1 MVRPG
6 DHCQA
11 LHPAECKADP
21 LPRRVGFI
29 HLLIQTSRL
38 PISNAYLIGAEAR
51 RLLAPSFR
59 GEVLAAL
66 SDTIYLSGR
75 HEEILWIAGK
85 GSPPHRRCI
94 LSSPSLKASCRGQ
107 RFSFDP
113 PFLRLN
119 GSFWMDVSSGVEWK
133 PSIVRPEKA
142 RTLPRLE
149 ANLRP
154 LLGALQLLEIPDGL
168 GPCIFTLSALLEDGN
183 LPSYPPGSL
192 MARAKD
198 SALDLARSCLQQD
211 LLRCA
216 IGGRE
221 LAGLGPGLTPSGDD
235 FMGALF
241 FAVRS
246 LHQAYPEDFPWD
258 EDAVSELLDW
268 AKARTHP
275 VSYIVFRDLVL
286 GHGPAA
292 LHDFFTRLLEE
303 NDANSILNAAIGLT
317 RIGHSS
323 GWDMLAG
330 ALTGLLMVKKSIE
343 DRT

>member
-1 MVRPG
+1 LVRPS
-6 DHCQA
+6 DPCRA
-11 LHPAECKADP
+11 LHPAGCKADP

-29 HLLIQTSRL
+29 HLLTQTSRP
-38 PISNAYLIGAEAR
+38 PISNAHLIGAEAQ
-51 RLLAPSFR
+51 RLLAPGFR

-66 SDTIYLSGR
+66 SDTIYLSR
-75 HEEILWIAGK
+75 KDEEILWIAGAE
-85 GSPPHRRCI
+85 SPPHRRCI

-107 RFSFDP
+107 RFFFDP
-113 PFLRLN
+113 PYLRLD
-119 GSFWMDVSSGVEWK
+119 GSFWMDISSGVEWE
-133 PSIVRPEKA
+133 PSIIRPEKA
-142 RTLPRLE
+142 RPLPRIE
-149 ANLRP
+149 ANLRS

-168 GPCIFTLSALLEDGN
+168 GPCIFMLSALLEDGN

-198 SALDLARSCLQQD
+198 STLELARNCLQQD
-211 LLRCA
+211 LLRCG

-241 FAVRS
+241 FAARS
-246 LHQAYPEDFPWD
+246 LHQAYPGDFPWA
-258 EDAVSELLDW
+258 EDAISELLDW
-268 AKARTHP
+268 AKTRTHP
-275 VSYIVFRDLVL
+275 VSYTIFRDLVL

-292 LHDFFTRLLEE
+292 LHDFFAMLLQER
-303 NDANSILNAAIGLT
+303 DSCSVLNAAISLT

-330 ALTGLLMVKKSIE
+330 ALTGLLMVKRSLE
-343 DRT
+343 NRA